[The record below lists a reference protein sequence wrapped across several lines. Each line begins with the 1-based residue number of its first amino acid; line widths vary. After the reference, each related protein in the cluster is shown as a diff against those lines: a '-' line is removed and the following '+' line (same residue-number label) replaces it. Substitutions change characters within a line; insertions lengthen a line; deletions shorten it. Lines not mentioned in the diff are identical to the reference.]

1 LWVGYE
7 FTTSSWLEPR
17 KLLKVMKIL
26 VHISTLIATAVLAGV
41 GNKVYAVGA
50 SVPFTE
56 YEAESG
62 ALGGS
67 ASIVQLQ
74 LPLGNSANGEAVNEA
89 SGAAY
94 VSLSHT
100 GDSVSWKNNTGQ
112 SITALNF
119 RINIPDAPNGGGINA
134 TLGLYINGTF
144 RQNLFVSSQQVYV
157 YGGKNNDKNPADG
170 NPTRIWDEF
179 PLFPISGAAIA
190 PGDTIMLQKDSNST
204 ASFYNVDLIDLETPP
219 AALSQP
225 ANSLSIASYGAV
237 ANDSSKDNTSS
248 IQNCINAAQ
257 SQGKSVWIPQ
267 GKFYMGLN
275 GTGGLNIP
283 SGVTVNGAG
292 IWYSTLYDNPS
303 NPSSGGQM
311 IGGVGCTLQDFA
323 MDCNSVS
330 AGCSSATGMSGSNW
344 TVNRVWFRHTSLA
357 VWGGGD
363 HGLVANTRVNNTWS
377 DGENM
382 NNFSGNST
390 TGQYLTETNNFL
402 RFTGDDALAVNGTD
416 SSGHTPMNNIFIANN
431 TIVQTAG
438 RIVVYGGS
446 IVTISNNWCHDLVQ
460 NDGIQVGYHQ
470 QTAGITNVTVVNNL
484 VERCGNAQYGGVPG
498 MLAGSDFSTP
508 VDQQV
513 TFNGNTIRHSYF
525 DGFGISIISSVTF
538 QNNLIDSPGRNGIVI
553 ASEAA
558 NGTAS
563 ITGNTVQNLSSGNQP
578 YVDNAGSS
586 EVVTLSGNSWQ
597 NTAPNLALNQPV
609 TVSSVADGTQGSNA
623 VDGNLSTRWG
633 SAYSDPQWIYVDLG
647 ASYNVTNVVLYWETA
662 YGKAY
667 QIQVSPDA
675 STWTTIFST
684 SNGSGGTENL
694 TGLSGVGRYVRMYGT
709 QRGTQWGYSL
719 WEFQVYG
726 SSSGGGSTPQSGS
739 TYHLICQRSGMAL
752 DNGGSTTAGAK
763 MTQWTDTSN
772 DSNQE
777 WKLTDMGNGY
787 FHLDCQKSGMALD
800 NAGSTTDGTAVTQWT
815 DNGVSNQNQN
825 WKIVSV
831 GNGWYHLDC
840 QSSGKALD
848 NGGSTTTGTTVN
860 QWTDNGASNNNQNWK
875 FEFIR

>member
-1 LWVGYE
+1 MNVNDMRG
-7 FTTSSWLEPR
+7 FF
-17 KLLKVMKIL
+17 KVFSML
-26 VHISTLIATAVLAGV
+26 VSTACVLSM
-41 GNKVYAVGA
+41 GNKACAVGA

-56 YEAESG
+56 YEAENG
-62 ALGGS
+62 TLGGS
-67 ASIVQLQ
+67 ASIVSLV

-144 RQNLFVSSQQVYV
+144 RQNLYVSSQQVYV

-170 NPTRIWDEF
+170 SPTRIWDEF
-179 PLFPISGAAIA
+179 QLYPLSGAAIA

-204 ASFYNVDLIDLETPP
+204 ASYYNVDLIDLETPP

-225 ANSLSIASYGAV
+225 ANSLSITSYGAQ
-237 ANDSSKDNTSS
+237 ANNASVDNTTD

-257 SQGKSVWIPQ
+257 AQGKSVWIPQ

-283 SGVTVNGAG
+283 AGVTVQGAG

-303 NPSSGGQM
+303 NPTSGGQM
-311 IGGVGCTLQDFA
+311 IGGVGCSLQDFA
-323 MDCNSVS
+323 MDCNSVC

-390 TGQYLTETNNFL
+390 TGQFLTETNNFL

-446 IVTISNNWCHDLVQ
+446 SVTISNNYCHDLVQ

-470 QTAGITNVTVVNNL
+470 QTAGITNVLVINNY
-484 VERCGNAQYGGVPG
+484 VQRCGNPQYGGVPG

-508 VDQQV
+508 VDQQI
-513 TFNGNTIRHSYF
+513 TFSGNTIDHAYF
-525 DGFGISIISSVTF
+525 DGFGISIINSVTF
-538 QNNLIDSPGRNGIVI
+538 QNNLITSPGRNGIVI

-558 NGTAS
+558 NGSAS
-563 ITGNTVQNLSSGNQP
+563 ITGNTVQNLSSGNQA

-586 EVVTLSGNSWQ
+586 FSVTLSGNSWQ
-597 NTAPNLALNQPV
+597 
-609 TVSSVADGTQGSNA
+609 S
-623 VDGNLSTRWG
+623 
-633 SAYSDPQWIYVDLG
+633 
-647 ASYNVTNVVLYWETA
+647 
-662 YGKAY
+662 
-667 QIQVSPDA
+667 
-675 STWTTIFST
+675 
-684 SNGSGGTENL
+684 
-694 TGLSGVGRYVRMYGT
+694 
-709 QRGTQWGYSL
+709 RGT
-719 WEFQVYG
+719 
-726 SSSGGGSTPQSGS
+726 TPQAGS
-739 TYHLICQRSGMAL
+739 TYHLI
-752 DNGGSTTAGAK
+752 
-763 MTQWTDTSN
+763 
-772 DSNQE
+772 
-777 WKLTDMGNGY
+777 
-787 FHLDCQKSGMALD
+787 CQKSGMALD
-800 NAGSTTDGTAVTQWT
+800 NAGSTTAGTAVTQWT
-815 DNGVSNQNQN
+815 DNTGNSNQE
-825 WKIVSV
+825 WKLVDV
-831 GNGWYHLDC
+831 GGGYFNLVC
-840 QSSGKALD
+840 QKSGMALD
-848 NGGSTTTGTTVN
+848 NGGSTTTGTAVTQWTVN
-860 QWTDNGASNNNQNWK
+860 SGNINQFWKINNVGGGYYHLICEKSGMALDNAGSTTAGTTVTQWTDNGVGNINQNWS